1 MEPINQT
8 VNNKIEA
15 KLRNTRQAVSNLG
28 SLLGKTICFITVDN
42 VDLMHREKELNNEH
56 PRLVIPLKK
65 FMVNTETITSQK
77 LVPVGEDL
85 FLEFNGKTDLR
96 AKISSSF
103 DLFAEANDVTVV
115 EEAIER
121 AVTKQTPIFF
131 TDRRKLTQEV
141 NFRNKNE
148 MQKAEE
154 LANSFLQQMTLLK
167 DLIKAQDND
176 CEDYYKQYGL

>member
-1 MEPINQT
+1 M
-8 VNNKIEA
+8 
-15 KLRNTRQAVSNLG
+15 
-28 SLLGKTICFITVDN
+28 
-42 VDLMHREKELNNEH
+42 
-56 PRLVIPLKK
+56 
-65 FMVNTETITSQK
+65 
-77 LVPVGEDL
+77 PVGEDL